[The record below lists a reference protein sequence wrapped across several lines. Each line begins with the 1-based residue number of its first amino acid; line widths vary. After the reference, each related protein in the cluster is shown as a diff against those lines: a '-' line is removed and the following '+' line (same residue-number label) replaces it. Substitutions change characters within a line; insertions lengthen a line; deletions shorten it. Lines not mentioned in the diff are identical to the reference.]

1 MYSTSD
7 PEQLK
12 AFLERTDI
20 LVASLPSTLSTKGL
34 LTRERLGAFI
44 RSCHAARIPTLSE
57 ELSADR

>member
-20 LVASLPSTLSTKGL
+20 LVASLPSTPSTKGL
-34 LTRERLGAFI
+34 LTRERLGALI
-44 RSCHAARIPTLSE
+44 LSCQAVRVPTISE
-57 ELSADR
+57 ELSANR